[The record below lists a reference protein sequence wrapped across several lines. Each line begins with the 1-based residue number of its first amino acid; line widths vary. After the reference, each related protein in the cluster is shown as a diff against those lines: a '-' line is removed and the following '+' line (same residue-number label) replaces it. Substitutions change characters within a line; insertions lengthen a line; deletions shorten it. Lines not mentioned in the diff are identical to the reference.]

1 VLFRSLPCL
10 NCPSVSPFFEVL
22 LTTTATSLVLC
33 LPCEDKVLPSK
44 SKKCITPYRDIQNL
58 IALLMDMIDFVIAS
72 CKVLSKEVLSSLLRV
87 CTALIKSMEWQLLL
101 CIEWRNTRPLLTVEE
116 EDAGYVD
123 LASVSLLQPLIDSY
137 ASFSGKIQAF
147 CDKIR
152 CQAIN
157 NGHPKQQEAAL
168 DLDIEGESWIYASFQ
183 KAVPNLL
190 LRCEKFVLFLQST
203 ASAHNLCPPIIQEG
217 VVVVGQEHSNEE
229 DKALGKE
236 ANDDGLKSDNFDEE
250 QSLQESD
257 LDDTSSMNSES
268 FAAIGWGGSDLD
280 DESL

>member
-1 VLFRSLPCL
+1 
-10 NCPSVSPFFEVL
+10 
-22 LTTTATSLVLC
+22 
-33 LPCEDKVLPSK
+33 
-44 SKKCITPYRDIQNL
+44 
-58 IALLMDMIDFVIAS
+58 
-72 CKVLSKEVLSSLLRV
+72 
-87 CTALIKSMEWQLLL
+87 MEWQLLL

-157 NGHPKQQEAAL
+157 NGHRKQQEAAL

-190 LRCEKFVLFLQST
+190 LRCEKFFLFLQST

-280 DESL
+280 DESFE